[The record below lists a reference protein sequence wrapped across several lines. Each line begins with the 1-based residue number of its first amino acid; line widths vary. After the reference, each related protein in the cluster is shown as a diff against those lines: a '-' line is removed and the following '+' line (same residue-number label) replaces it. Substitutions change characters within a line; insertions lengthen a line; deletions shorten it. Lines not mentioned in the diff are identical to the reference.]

1 MIQHS
6 NQQQAQL
13 NEISAKFQEQSQ
25 LLEQLQSEKDGQKL
39 QLDEMRERATQRK
52 AHVDKLNK

>member
-1 MIQHS
+1 VIQHS